1 MANANGPSNGD
12 VARVLER
19 VAELLETQ
27 EANPFRVQAYRNG
40 AQTVRSAERSV
51 AEIVR
56 EEGRDALRALPG
68 IGRGLAAT
76 IAEFVQTGRLALLS
90 RLQGEASPEELF
102 SDVPGIGVELA
113 ERIVDQLG
121 IHSLEE
127 LELAAHDGRLERVEG
142 FGPKRVEAVRL
153 ALAGMLTRSALRRSR
168 ESPAARQ
175 GDEERPDVG
184 TLLAVDAEY
193 RERGEA
199 GELPSVAPRRFNPRG
214 EAWLPVL
221 HTEREGW
228 QFTALYS
235 NTARAHE
242 LGKTR
247 DWVVIYYERDGR
259 ERQATVVTATS
270 GPLQGKRVV
279 RGREAECRRYYAQQ
293 EE

>member
-1 MANANGPSNGD
+1 MASANGPSNGD

-168 ESPAARQ
+168 ESAAARQ
-175 GDEERPDVG
+175 GDDERPDVG

-193 RERGEA
+193 RARGEA
-199 GELPSVAPRRFNPRG
+199 GELPTIAPRRFNPRG